1 MITKELIDRYLRN
14 ECNEDERRLVMEYL
28 AAHPEEMEQHLPEE
42 EFTAQQHQD
51 QLWEKE
57 RSEQA
62 LQSIKDKLFK
72 RPAVIHR
79 LRAGLAAASVIL
91 VIGMVWFF
99 SRGKEARPGYNNPVT
114 APLAD
119 VMERR
124 TNMTAATITVALMDG
139 STVDLAPNS
148 EIEYKKAFTG
158 GSKRMVKLQGE
169 ALFSVAKDK
178 TRSFVVMSEDLTT
191 TVLGTSFSVKAY
203 AAEPTIKVRL
213 FTGKVAV
220 NTKTRTD
227 STIGLAP
234 GDELIYDRQAM
245 TAKVTSFREKKDL
258 AVSTSRKAG
267 KTRQPDWYMFG
278 GQPLP
283 QVFDQLSEYYGV
295 EINFYPS
302 DVSNRY
308 FTGKFSKTDSIETIL
323 KDISLLHDLT
333 LKKTDGVYIFRK
345 KKH

>member
-28 AAHPEEMEQHLPEE
+28 ATHPEEMEQHLPEE
-42 EFTAQQHQD
+42 EFAAQQHQA
-51 QLWEKE
+51 QPWEKE

-62 LQSIKDKLFK
+62 LQSSREKLFR
-72 RPAVIHR
+72 RPAVIR
-79 LRAGLAAASVIL
+79 RMRAGLAAASVIL

-99 SRGKEARPGYNNPVT
+99 SRGKEIQPGVNNPVT
-114 APLAD
+114 GPLAG

-124 TNMTAATITVALMDG
+124 TNTTAATLTVALMDG

-178 TRSFVVMSEDLTT
+178 ARPFVVMSGDLTT
-191 TVLGTSFSVKAY
+191 TVLGTSFSVKAFS
-203 AAEPTIKVRL
+203 AEPTIKVHL

-220 NTKTRTD
+220 DTKAKTEA
-227 STIGLAP
+227 IGLRP
-234 GDELIYDRQAM
+234 GDELIYDRQRM
-245 TAKVTSFREKKDL
+245 IAKVTSSIKKKDL
-258 AVSTSRKAG
+258 AVSTSPKTG
-267 KTRQPDWYMFG
+267 KTKQPDWYMFG

-295 EINFYPS
+295 EINFYPA

>member
-14 ECNEDERRLVMEYL
+14 ECNEDERRLVMGYL
-28 AAHPEEMEQHLPEE
+28 AAHPEEMEQYLPEE
-42 EFTAQQHQD
+42 EFSAQQHQT
-51 QLWEKE
+51 QPWEKE
-57 RSEQA
+57 RSEQV

-79 LRAGLAAASVIL
+79 MRAGLAAASVIL

-99 SRGKEARPGYNNPVT
+99 SSRGKETRPGYNDPVT

-124 TNMTAATITVALMDG
+124 TNTTAATITVALMDG

-148 EIEYKKAFTG
+148 EIEYKKAFAG
-158 GSKRMVKLQGE
+158 GPKRMVKLQGE

-178 TRSFVVMSEDLTT
+178 IRPFVVISGDLTT
-191 TVLGTSFSVKAY
+191 TVLGTSFSVKDF
-203 AAEPTIKVRL
+203 AAEPTIRVHL

-220 NTKTRTD
+220 NTKAD
-227 STIGLAP
+227 AIGLKP
-234 GDELIYDRQAM
+234 GDDLIYDRQRM
-245 TAKVTSFREKKDL
+245 TAKVTSSIKKSDL
-258 AVSTSRKAG
+258 AISASPKAG

-295 EINFYPS
+295 EINFYPA